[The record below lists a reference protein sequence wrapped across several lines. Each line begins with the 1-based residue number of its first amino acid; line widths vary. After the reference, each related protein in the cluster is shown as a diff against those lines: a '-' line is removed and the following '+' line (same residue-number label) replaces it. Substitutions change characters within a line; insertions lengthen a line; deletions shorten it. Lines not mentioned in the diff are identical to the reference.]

1 MIRTFKQASP
11 TGKFIAACG
20 LLLSMAAAAPAS
32 AAVSITGAT
41 TTNNSAANAVTGGT
55 GIARS
60 WHTDNSLTA
69 GARSLNNHFMYQN
82 SLVVVQPDGPNA
94 ALTSPRVA
102 AYDMT
107 FTILDPTNGGYSVSI
122 DTLLRGYRTARSDNR
137 IQASA
142 SAGAFSGRID
152 TDIND
157 LTDTLVTQV
166 SGLTLSG
173 GGENTTTSVNSL
185 LEQSKSFNAGTFFG
199 TRTFGLRFTTFGS
212 PNNVFIQNDGA
223 GEMATR
229 FGLDPVNSTA
239 AGAPGFAD
247 AFYPG
252 VDGESRSLHGHFVDV
267 RVTSLSPV
275 PEPQT
280 YALLL
285 AGLGWVGY
293 AARRRKSRNA

>member
-1 MIRTFKQASP
+1 MIRAFKQASP
-11 TGKFIAACG
+11 AGKFIAACG

-32 AAVSITGAT
+32 AAVSITGAST
-41 TTNNSAANAVTGGT
+41 INNSAANTVTGGT

-60 WHTDNSLTA
+60 WHTDNSLTT
-69 GARSLNNHFMYQN
+69 GALSLNNHFMYQN
-82 SLVVVQPDGPNA
+82 SLVVVQPDGPDF

-107 FTILDPTNGGYSVSI
+107 FTILDPTNSGYSVSI
-122 DTLLRGYRTARSDNR
+122 DTLLRGYRTARSDNG
-137 IQASA
+137 IQVSA

-152 TDIND
+152 TNMSDA
-157 LTDTLVTQV
+157 TDTLGAQV

-173 GGENTTTSVNSL
+173 GGVNTTTSVNSL
-185 LEQSKSFNAGTFFG
+185 LQQSKSFNAGTFFG

-212 PNNVFIQNDGA
+212 PNNVFIQNNGA

-229 FGLDPVNSTA
+229 FGLDPVNSSAT
-239 AGAPGFAD
+239 GAPAFDD

-252 VDGESRSLHGHFVDV
+252 VDGEPRSAHGHFVDV

-285 AGLGWVGY
+285 AGLGLMGY
-293 AARRRKSRNA
+293 AARRRKPSAP

>member
-1 MIRTFKQASP
+1 MSTIIKQVYH
-11 TGKFIAACG
+11 TGKILAACG
-20 LLLSMAAAAPAS
+20 VLLSVTIAAPVK
-32 AAVSITGAT
+32 AAVSVTGASA
-41 TTNNSAANAVTGGT
+41 TNNSAANSGTGGL

-60 WHTDNSLTA
+60 WHTDNSLST
-69 GARSLNNHFMYQN
+69 GALSLNNHFMYQN

-94 ALTSPRVA
+94 ALTSGHVA
-102 AYDMT
+102 SYDLT
-107 FTILDPTNGGYSVSI
+107 FTILDATNSGYSVSV
-122 DTLLRGYRTARSDNR
+122 DTLLRCYRTVRSDNG

-142 SAGAFSGRID
+142 FAGSFSGRID
-152 TDIND
+152 TDMSD
-157 LTDTLVTQV
+157 ATDTLGTQLN
-166 SGLTLSG
+166 GLTILG
-173 GGENTTTSVNSL
+173 GGVNSTTAANSL
-185 LEQSKSFNAGTFFG
+185 FSANKSFNAGTFFG
-199 TRTFGLRFTTFGS
+199 TRTFGLRFTTLGS
-212 PNNVFIQNDGA
+212 PNNVFIQNNDV